1 MSTSTPPDTRDSEAP
16 IVPATYAPPQ
26 AIGQST
32 LRLRR
37 APLVLILLLAV
48 LAAIAW
54 FLLGAHIL
62 EVQVTPA
69 DAGDTMEVRI
79 SGGPS
84 IAFGN
89 RVLLHSGS
97 HMLEVVAPGYETA
110 RQELQVDANTP
121 RVLALALTPLPG
133 RLLVNTTPAGAELLI
148 DGSLVGH
155 GNGEAVRLAAG
166 EHQLRIEA
174 TRFIT
179 HETTLAITGRDELQ
193 TLEVTLAPDWGTYQI
208 DSDPPGARILVDD
221 QPAGS
226 TPARIELS
234 SGTHHLRLG
243 LDGHR
248 DVVRMVEAVAGEE
261 KALDRFMLERADARL
276 RITTRPAGAS
286 ITLDGEF
293 QGRAPLEL
301 AIDSSRRHELVAFKA
316 GHDRATRVLP
326 AGAGSQDIE
335 FVLPVLSGE
344 VQFIVEPSDARLL
357 LDARPLAPGTRMLT
371 LPGMPHLLRVEREG
385 YEAQEVR
392 FTPRPGLPQRIRVTL
407 DSATTTAVAPA
418 ARASRERIT
427 SPGGQELV
435 LLRPQPFTM
444 GSSRREV
451 GRRANETLHEIRM
464 QRPFYLAVAEVSN
477 AEFRRFDSTHDSGE
491 FKGKAL
497 GGDDLPVVNVSWE
510 DAALYCNWL
519 SAQEGLPLFYRV
531 QNRHVTG
538 FDPAS
543 RGYRLPSEA
552 EWAWAASVMADGS
565 VSRFGWG
572 EEMPPPSRAGN
583 FADRSGA
590 TLLGEIIPGYDDGF
604 PVAAPRRQFPAN
616 RHGIFDLDG
625 NAAEWVNDV
634 YEPLPTGNAV
644 DPLGASAGELHVIRG
659 ASWRHGSITALRL
672 AFRDYGKGPRP
683 DLGFRIARYAE

>member
-1 MSTSTPPDTRDSEAP
+1 MSTPTGTRDSEAP
-16 IVPATYAPPQ
+16 IVPSAYAPPQ
-26 AIGQST
+26 AIGHRAF
-32 LRLRR
+32 RLRR
-37 APLVLILLLAV
+37 APLVLILPLAV
-48 LAAIAW
+48 LTAIIW
-54 FLLGAHIL
+54 FLLGARIL
-62 EVQVTPA
+62 EVQVTPTE
-69 DAGDTMEVRI
+69 AGNALRI
-79 SGGPS
+79 HVGGGPS

-97 HMLEVVAPGYETA
+97 HTLEAVAPGYETA
-110 RQELQVDANTP
+110 RQELLVDANTP

-133 RLLVNTTPAGAELLI
+133 RLLVNTTPVGAELVI
-148 DGSLVGH
+148 DGAPAGH
-155 GNGEAVRLAAG
+155 GNGEPLRLAAG

-179 HETTLAITGRDELQ
+179 HDTTLTITGRDELQ
-193 TLEVTLAPDWGTYQI
+193 TLDIMLAPDWGTYQI

-221 QPAGS
+221 QPAGN
-226 TPARIELS
+226 TPDRIELS
-234 SGTHHLRLG
+234 SGARHLRLS

-248 DVVRMVEAVAGEE
+248 DVVRMINAVAGEE
-261 KALDRFMLERADARL
+261 RTLDPFVLERADARL

-344 VQFIVEPSDARLL
+344 VQFTVEPPDARLS
-357 LDARPLAPGTRMLT
+357 LDARPLAPGTRTLT
-371 LPGMPHLLRVEREG
+371 LPGVPHLLRVERDG

-392 FTPRPGLPQRIRVTL
+392 FTPRPGLPQRIRVKL
-407 DSATTTAVAPA
+407 DATKANGATAAAPSAREPAHITTA
-418 ARASRERIT
+418 S
-427 SPGGQELV
+427 GQDLV

-464 QRPFYLAVAEVSN
+464 ARPFYLGTTEVGN
-477 AEFRRFDSTHDSGE
+477 AEFRRFRSTHNSGE

-497 GGDDLPVVNVSWE
+497 GGDDLPVVNVNWE

-519 SAQEGLPLFYRV
+519 STQEGLPPFYRV
-531 QNRHVTG
+531 QNGQVTG

-565 VSRFGWG
+565 VRRFGWG
-572 EEMPPPSRAGN
+572 EELPPPSRVGN

-644 DPLGASAGELHVIRG
+644 DPLGAQTGELHAIRG

-672 AFRDYGKGPRP
+672 AFRDYGKDPRP